1 VCVVELYRVLTVTN
15 ARAQNWGLIT
25 FRQTALLYD
34 PQQSSS
40 SDKQRVA
47 VVIAHELAHQ
57 WFGNLVTMKVSSHTN
72 RTAPHTHTHTHTCG
86 IDDHHKRAAR
96 LIVVERPVAQ

>member
-1 VCVVELYRVLTVTN
+1 MWANRN

-34 PQQSSS
+34 PQQSST

-57 WFGNLVTMKVSSHTN
+57 WFGNLVTMKVCL
-72 RTAPHTHTHTHTCG
+72 RTPTHRTTRTTHTHDTHV
-86 IDDHHKRAAR
+86 RN
-96 LIVVERPVAQ
+96 